1 MPTFT
6 ERLSDLQITGAGLR
20 RVTVET
26 AFGGVS
32 TLRGSGG
39 RADAPPLVLLH
50 GMGSCASDLAGLLRR
65 LRRHASLRLAPDL
78 PGHGHS
84 PVPVPGLEPDRM
96 ANQLADAL
104 ARLLDRPAVVFGSSL
119 GGLAAVRF
127 AQRHPERVQSLV
139 LASPAGAPMPD
150 LDLQDFFERLRIDD
164 ASDAR
169 RFIDQ
174 TITRTA
180 VPRTLLAWGLRDRF
194 DQPHIARLLGRCSRG
209 TCSRPTSC
217 APWRRRCTC
226 SGATATACSRRGTSS
241 GSRAICRRARARRG
255 CRAPVTRRTSSARG
269 RWPRS
274 FGRPWTGSAR
284 PPRELP

>member
-194 DQPHIARLLGRCSRG
+194 DQPHIARLLGQVQPRHMLQ
-209 TCSRPTSC
+209 
-217 APWRRRCTC
+217 ADEL
-226 SGATATACSRRGTSS
+226 
-241 GSRAICRRARARRG
+241 RALA
-255 CRAPVTRRTSSARG
+255 APVHLLWGDGDRLLPAGHFEWFARHLPPGSSATRVPG
-269 RWPRS
+269 AGHAPYLE
-274 FGRPWTGSAR
+274 RPGSVAAVIR
-284 PPRELP
+284 AALDGKRAAAA